1 MNKQSADMFDVNVLW
16 EDESKWWSQHQHSKK
31 QIHVDDCI
39 LMLHDKWILHRWH
52 TSNQLHPLYTAL
64 NIKLTLPLHSHSRK
78 SCNYSQK
85 TYANY
90 KFWLLIVWVC
100 LCSNHVTG
108 AKIHI
113 IRFWQRQLEI
123 ETECKKAIRCHP
135 RSSILRQVE
144 RKREYIQQFWS
155 IWKCSEVIATHNC
168 KSSFSNRT
176 VIWPRSLDNPCEYP
190 EKLDIDWN

>member
-1 MNKQSADMFDVNVLW
+1 MKSASTQQETDPRRRLHSDVARQMNPAQLT
-16 EDESKWWSQHQHSKK
+16 
-31 QIHVDDCI
+31 VDTQAISSI
-39 LMLHDKWILHRWH
+39 LYILHSISNWH
-52 TSNQLHPLYTAL
+52 YLY
-64 NIKLTLPLHSHSRK
+64 ILTPGNPATIHK
-78 SCNYSQK
+78 K